1 MALIKHGRIV
11 PDPWIAVTD
20 DEPLPGDGRAAIVS
34 LARWQAERDTL
45 LRHNGALGI
54 RLAPDQ
60 PPALIADDLHR
71 FDLVVLH
78 FPKFT
83 DGRSYSG
90 ARLLRQ
96 RWRFTGEIRA
106 TGQVL
111 RDQLAFMQRCG
122 FDALEIADD
131 DAAESWRRASSEI
144 GVWYQPAA
152 DDRVPAWELR
162 EAKRTEA
169 QPASADAE
177 ASACAGAWAY

>member
-11 PDPWIAVTD
+11 PDPWVAVAD
-20 DEPLPGDGRAAIVS
+20 GDPLPGDGRAAIMS
-34 LARWQAERDTL
+34 LARWQAEREAL

-71 FDLVVLH
+71 VDLVVLH

-83 DGRSYSG
+83 DGRSYSS

-96 RWRFTGEIRA
+96 RYRFAGEIRA
-106 TGQVL
+106 TGHVL
-111 RDQLAFMQRCG
+111 RDQLLFMQRCG
-122 FDALEIADD
+122 FDTFEIADD
-131 DAAESWRRASSEI
+131 DAAETWRRALSEI

-152 DDRVPAWELR
+152 DDHMPAWRQR
-162 EAKRTEA
+162 EARRTEA
-169 QPASADAE
+169 QPASTDAE
-177 ASACAGAWAY
+177 ASGYAGAWAY